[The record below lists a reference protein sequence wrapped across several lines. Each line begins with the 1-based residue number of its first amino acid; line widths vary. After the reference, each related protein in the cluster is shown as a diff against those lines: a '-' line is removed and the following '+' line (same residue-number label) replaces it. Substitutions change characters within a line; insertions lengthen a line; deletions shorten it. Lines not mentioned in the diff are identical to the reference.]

1 MIALALLAAHMIGD
15 YITQTGWMA
24 ANKLNNWRA
33 RAIHVSVYTAG
44 FIPVAL
50 LTKLTWSMVLLFV
63 ALVWATHF
71 ITDCRR
77 WASGDQW
84 PPKPILVDQSIHIA
98 TLAILGIAFR
108 L

>member
-15 YITQTGWMA
+15 YIMQTGWMA
-24 ANKLNNWRA
+24 ANKLLNWRA
-33 RAIHVSVYTAG
+33 RAIHVTAYTAA
-44 FIPVAL
+44 FIPVVV
-50 LTKLTWSMVLLFV
+50 LTKLNLSMMLLFV
-63 ALVWATHF
+63 ALVWITHF

-77 WASGDQW
+77 WASADQW
-84 PPKPILVDQSIHIA
+84 APKPILVDQSIHIA